1 MVAKFKS
8 FAITV
13 RPRNGVEP
21 LSGLEKDVVSWF
33 KKQSNALV
41 VAEEQ
46 GEARHIHGQVWLDTE
61 RSRGEVVRAFDRIMS
76 RNTLYDNA
84 QKKIMRSGVK
94 IAYSDWFEDY
104 LLDNNEKS
112 EENKKKGTILFKNLP
127 EDTYEFYPS
136 ESEQEEIQSRTN
148 ASDNRMFELE
158 LEFKKKIGD
167 KEFMLIDVAN
177 FLAWKCNVDRSMR
190 CITDKRVRTGLCRA
204 LYHYMRKS
212 TDGREWLTEGELEKL
227 QLQLEDNL
235 YEMIEF

>member
-1 MVAKFKS
+1 MVTKYRS

-21 LSGLEKDVVSWF
+21 LSALEKDLLKWF
-33 KKQSNALV
+33 RAQSYATV
-41 VAEEQ
+41 IVEEQ
-46 GEARHIHGQVWLDTE
+46 GEARHIHGQIWLETE
-61 RSRGEVVRAFDRIMS
+61 RARGEVVRAFDRIMS

-84 QKKIMRSGVK
+84 QKKIMRKGVK

-104 LLDNNEKS
+104 CLDNDEKTV
-112 EENKKKGTILFKNLP
+112 ENKKKGITLFNNPP
-127 EDTYEFYPS
+127 EDTESYYPS
-136 ESEQEEIQSRTN
+136 EEEQEEIQNRTN
-148 ASDNRMFELE
+148 ASDNRMYELE
-158 LEFKKKIGD
+158 QEFKKKIGD

-190 CITDKRVRTGLCRA
+190 CITDKRVRTGLCRS

-212 TDGREWLTEGELEKL
+212 TDGREWLTEGEVEKL
-227 QLQLEDNL
+227 RLQLEDDL